1 MSERQHTEKP
11 WGGRFTAPT
20 DAFVEAFTASVG
32 FDRRLALVDI
42 EGSLAH
48 ARMLS
53 ECGVLDAAEFEAI
66 AQGLDKVR
74 ARIATGEF
82 EWSVAL
88 EDVHMNIERALVEA
102 IGEVGKKLHTARS
115 RNDQVATDIRL
126 YLRARI
132 DDVRERLGELMRALV
147 DLAEREADTLMPGYT
162 HLQAAQPV
170 SFGHHML
177 AWFEMLLRDAGRLA
191 DCRARVNVL
200 PLGAGALA
208 GTTFPIDRARVAE
221 LLGFDAVAENSLDAV
236 SDRDFAI
243 EFTAAAALVMVH
255 YSRMCEELVLWNSQA
270 FGFVDIDD
278 AFCTGSS
285 MMPQKKNPD
294 VPELVRGKSGRV
306 VGHLVSLITLM
317 KSQPLAY
324 NKDNQEDKEP
334 LFDTLDTLA
343 DCTRALADLVPTLT
357 PRRERMRAAAT
368 EGFITATDLA
378 DHLVRSGLPFR
389 DAHAVVGGAVA
400 LAVERGC
407 GLEELTLA
415 DFQRFDARMD
425 ESIYG
430 VLDMDRALAARDHL
444 GGTAPAAVRGACAR
458 ARERLA
464 RVLA

>member
-162 HLQAAQPV
+162 HLQ
-170 SFGHHML
+170 
-177 AWFEMLLRDAGRLA
+177 
-191 DCRARVNVL
+191 
-200 PLGAGALA
+200 
-208 GTTFPIDRARVAE
+208 VA
-221 LLGFDAVAENSLDAV
+221 
-236 SDRDFAI
+236 
-243 EFTAAAALVMVH
+243 
-255 YSRMCEELVLWNSQA
+255 
-270 FGFVDIDD
+270 
-278 AFCTGSS
+278 
-285 MMPQKKNPD
+285 
-294 VPELVRGKSGRV
+294 
-306 VGHLVSLITLM
+306 
-317 KSQPLAY
+317 
-324 NKDNQEDKEP
+324 
-334 LFDTLDTLA
+334 
-343 DCTRALADLVPTLT
+343 
-357 PRRERMRAAAT
+357 
-368 EGFITATDLA
+368 
-378 DHLVRSGLPFR
+378 
-389 DAHAVVGGAVA
+389 
-400 LAVERGC
+400 
-407 GLEELTLA
+407 
-415 DFQRFDARMD
+415 
-425 ESIYG
+425 
-430 VLDMDRALAARDHL
+430 
-444 GGTAPAAVRGACAR
+444 
-458 ARERLA
+458 
-464 RVLA
+464 